1 MVMMSLF
8 SSGMVLLNSCLTG
21 GLIMHLERHSIE
33 RVGWLRAAVLGA
45 NDGIVST
52 ASLVLGV
59 ASANTSSSG
68 ILLAGVA
75 GLVAGAMSMATG
87 EYVSVSSQVDTEN
100 AALAQEKGELEN
112 DFQGETQELTALYI
126 KRGLNPTLAREVAE
140 QLMEKD
146 ALGAHAREE
155 LGLTE
160 TNSAQ
165 PLQAAL
171 FSAVSFSAG
180 AILPLIVAWL
190 APHAYISTFIILT
203 TLFSLAIL
211 GYISSVVGNA
221 SPVKAIIRI
230 TFWSAMAMGLSIGV
244 GHFAGQSLI

>member
-1 MVMMSLF
+1 
-8 SSGMVLLNSCLTG
+8 
-21 GLIMHLERHSIE
+21 MHLEKHSIE

-87 EYVSVSSQVDTEN
+87 EYVSVSSQVDTEK
-100 AALAQEKGELEN
+100 AALAQERGELEK
-112 DFQGETQELTALYI
+112 DYQGEIHELTSLYI
-126 KRGLNPTLAREVAE
+126 KRGLTPPLAREVAE
-140 QLMEKD
+140 QLMIKD

-171 FSAVSFSAG
+171 FSALSFSAG
-180 AILPLIVAWL
+180 AVLPLLVAWL
-190 APHAYISTFIILT
+190 APQSLITALIIFT
-203 TLFSLAIL
+203 TLCSLAIL
-211 GYISSVVGNA
+211 GYISSVAGKA
-221 SPVKAIIRI
+221 SSFKAIGRI
-230 TFWSAMAMGLSIGV
+230 TFWSTLAMAVSIGV
-244 GHFAGQSLI
+244 GHLARQALV

>member
-1 MVMMSLF
+1 MSLF
-8 SSGMVLLNSCLTG
+8 SSGRVLLNSCLTG
-21 GLIMHLERHSIE
+21 GSIMHLERHSIE

-160 TNSAQ
+160 THSAQ

-190 APHAYISTFIILT
+190 APHAYISAFIILT

-244 GHFAGQSLI
+244 GHFAGQNLI

>member
-1 MVMMSLF
+1 MSLF
-8 SSGMVLLNSCLTG
+8 SSGRVLLNSCLTG

-126 KRGLNPTLAREVAE
+126 KRGLNPTLAREVAV

-190 APHAYISTFIILT
+190 APHAYISAFIILT

-244 GHFAGQSLI
+244 GHFAGQNLI

>member
-1 MVMMSLF
+1 
-8 SSGMVLLNSCLTG
+8 
-21 GLIMHLERHSIE
+21 MHLERHSIE

-112 DFQGETQELTALYI
+112 DFQGETQELTSLYI

-244 GHFAGQSLI
+244 GHFAGQNLI